1 MNLDSKPRLWAT
13 FGVSIT
19 ALVGLGLL
27 MVFLSRGPGAPT
39 PIVASPVPTIDEDP
53 TVASVNGRPI
63 KHSLWMQAAL
73 LDQVLSGIA
82 GQPAPA
88 SDETLQR
95 LINEDLLLSAF
106 PPEQPPTTDQIE
118 AQIARLEDSW
128 RVTDDAVNL
137 ALDNAG
143 LDRPAFVQAIG
154 RLLIVQASLDALQ
167 AQGYQIST
175 WLEEQ
180 RASAEIVLDAELDS
194 VAVAHTPTTPTPPQ
208 TPLSTATTSPIPTPM
223 PTPIPLPLTDLSPL
237 SPPTPPM
244 QAIPEIAPDF
254 TLARASGGSFTLSEQ
269 LAQGPV
275 VLVFFQKCG

>member
-1 MNLDSKPRLWAT
+1 MDLNSKPRLWAT

-27 MVFLSRGPGAPT
+27 MVFLSRGPGAPA
-39 PIVASPVPTIDEDP
+39 PMVASPTLTIDEDP

-63 KHSLWMQAAL
+63 KRSSWMQAAL
-73 LDQVLSGIA
+73 LDQVMSGIA
-82 GQPAPA
+82 GQPAPT

-95 LINEDLLLSAF
+95 LINEDLLLSTF
-106 PPEQPPTTDQIE
+106 PPEQPPTTEQIE
-118 AQIARLEDSW
+118 AQIARLENSW
-128 RVTDDAVNL
+128 NVTDEAVTL
-137 ALDNAG
+137 ALDNIG

-167 AQGYQIST
+167 AQGYHIST

-180 RASAEIVLDAELDS
+180 RASAEIVFDAELDS
-194 VAVAHTPTTPTPPQ
+194 VVAAQLPASPTPPQ
-208 TPLSTATTSPIPTPM
+208 TPLSTATMSPIPTPM
-223 PTPIPLPLTDLSPL
+223 PTPIPLADLSPL
-237 SPPTPPM
+237 SPPTPPV

-254 TLARASGGSFTLSEQ
+254 TLAQASGGSFTLSEQ

>member
-63 KHSLWMQAAL
+63 KHSFWMQAAL

-128 RVTDDAVNL
+128 RVSDDAVNL

-167 AQGYQIST
+167 AQGYHIST

-180 RASAEIVLDAELDS
+180 RASAEIVLDAELGS
-194 VAVAHTPTTPTPPQ
+194 VVAAQLPASPTPPQ
-208 TPLSTATTSPIPTPM
+208 TVLSTATMSPIPTPM
-223 PTPIPLPLTDLSPL
+223 PTSTSVPLIDLSPL

>member
-27 MVFLSRGPGAPT
+27 MVFLSRGPGAPA
-39 PIVASPVPTIDEDP
+39 PMVASPAPTIDEDP

-63 KHSLWMQAAL
+63 KRSFWMQAAL
-73 LDQVLSGIA
+73 LDQVMSGIA
-82 GQPAPA
+82 GQPAPS

-95 LINEDLLLSAF
+95 LINEDLLLSSF

-118 AQIARLEDSW
+118 AQITRLEDSW
-128 RVTDDAVNL
+128 RVTDDAVIL
-137 ALDNAG
+137 ALDNVG

-154 RLLIVQASLDALQ
+154 RLLIVQASLDTLQ
-167 AQGYQIST
+167 AQGYHIST

-180 RASAEIVLDAELDS
+180 RASAEIVLDAEVDS
-194 VAVAHTPTTPTPPQ
+194 VVAAQLPASPTPPQ
-208 TPLSTATTSPIPTPM
+208 TTLSTATMSPIPTPM
-223 PTPIPLPLTDLSPL
+223 PTPIPLPLADLSPL
-237 SPPTPPM
+237 SPPTPPV

-254 TLARASGGSFTLSEQ
+254 TLDRANGGSFTLSEQ
-269 LAQGPV
+269 LTQGPV

>member
-1 MNLDSKPRLWAT
+1 M
-13 FGVSIT
+13 
-19 ALVGLGLL
+19 
-27 MVFLSRGPGAPT
+27 
-39 PIVASPVPTIDEDP
+39 
-53 TVASVNGRPI
+53 
-63 KHSLWMQAAL
+63 
-73 LDQVLSGIA
+73 SGIA
-82 GQPAPA
+82 GQPAPT

-106 PPEQPPTTDQIE
+106 PPEQPPTTEQIE

-128 RVTDDAVNL
+128 RVTDDAVTL
-137 ALDNAG
+137 ALDSVG

-167 AQGYQIST
+167 AQGYHIST

-180 RASAEIVLDAELDS
+180 RASAEIVLDPELDS
-194 VAVAHTPTTPTPPQ
+194 VAVAQLPASPTPPQ
-208 TPLSTATTSPIPTPM
+208 TPLSTATMSPL
-223 PTPIPLPLTDLSPL
+223 PTPIPTLTSVPLIDLSPL
-237 SPPTPPM
+237 SPPTPLA

-254 TLARASGGSFTLSEQ
+254 TLARTGGGSFTLSEQ